1 MTIVEDGREIR
12 RTIADVERSATAAGR
27 RVTGCLAIEGLRL
40 HERAVRAGR
49 APERVLVAARTL
61 DRPDPRTQTVLES
74 LADAGTTV
82 LRASD
87 EEVERLMDGRGGGA
101 LVGLVPMPETVD
113 ACAVMTASDA
123 VGRPALVLAGIEDPG
138 NLGALARTAL
148 GAGAA
153 VLVVIAPGDPF
164 HPKAVRTSMGA
175 IFKLPIAVGA
185 DAATAVDDLRRAGV
199 RVVGA
204 VSSGGAPLPQADLGA
219 SLAIVLGSE
228 AFGLG
233 DDVLA
238 RLDGRVTIPMA
249 SDVDSFSV
257 NAAAATLLYE
267 VARRR
272 IG

>member
-1 MTIVEDGREIR
+1 MLMTRL
-12 RTIADVERSATAAGR
+12 RSMWLPLILIWTP
-27 RVTGCLAIEGLRL
+27 I
-40 HERAVRAGR
+40 
-49 APERVLVAARTL
+49 
-61 DRPDPRTQTVLES
+61 
-74 LADAGTTV
+74 TT
-82 LRASD
+82 
-87 EEVERLMDGRGGGA
+87 
-101 LVGLVPMPETVD
+101 T
-113 ACAVMTASDA
+113 
-123 VGRPALVLAGIEDPG
+123 
-138 NLGALARTAL
+138 
-148 GAGAA
+148 
-153 VLVVIAPGDPF
+153 
-164 HPKAVRTSMGA
+164 
-175 IFKLPIAVGA
+175 IFKLPIALGA

-272 IG
+272 NG